1 MIRFKVLPPC
11 LILSFLTISLAE
23 SCYYKKEFQSCSI
36 KCRSCRK
43 VRKLFCKALDNYIS
57 SKILHTIDCLNYLN
71 WVVLVL
77 QNHTSAVYIFS
88 ESGLSLIE
96 KYYTKYLVFQQF
108 SSNLYK
114 SESRKNEFRLY
125 CHRWCEKKVFP
136 INNRFLSGN
145 DYFRP
150 RMMTMHGNYRE
161 KN

>member
-1 MIRFKVLPPC
+1 M
-11 LILSFLTISLAE
+11 
-23 SCYYKKEFQSCSI
+23 
-36 KCRSCRK
+36 
-43 VRKLFCKALDNYIS
+43 
-57 SKILHTIDCLNYLN
+57 HTIDCLNYLN

-77 QNHTSAVYIFS
+77 QKAVYIFS

-114 SESRKNEFRLY
+114 SESRKNEFWLY

-136 INNRFLSGN
+136 INNRYFVRGWLFSSENDDYAWQLSREKLEDFFIVCCCVVIIVNFLSIFSFN
-145 DYFRP
+145 SIILRYQ
-150 RMMTMHGNYRE
+150 MLLLY